1 MEEVNTLIDNKL
13 HAATDFAYRCGL
25 AQLNKK
31 KATTSIKVPECCNN
45 IDLANGIFFADI
57 QKSALMISTCYE
69 NMTNRHV
76 KTLVKY
82 FGECAV
88 FKCIQCLKD
97 MDDTEKIKQIR
108 NCFAHGH
115 YKISNFNPDSED
127 YIYIDNGKVC
137 GKIDI
142 DGLTVLCKVFRY
154 MSIVTSP
161 KGIKI
166 IVFGDKLKAINRS
179 VLLKKLDSITYY
191 SIHDCGE
198 GFAEEAL
205 DTVIHPE
212 KEFAM
217 KKTKLEKKHLSDK
230 EKRLVL
236 DAFEGINFLNLEK
249 AEKLFPGFINE
260 FLEEVITN
268 IINIDSPHVYSI
280 PLQNLLTPLIFGTN
294 AINIYTMEAR
304 RDYTKYTSA
313 AAFTF
318 TKLLLNYSF
327 FTFDYLREMNE
338 RNNKGLFLYKD
349 FDMTGINFQTFNG
362 EAPVKQVD
370 PKKKIED
377 DLKVIRSKIRKLDD
391 ILKAKE
397 KRKKDFETAGDK
409 LPDRENKIK
418 KVNEEIEKIKRDL
431 LIEFEKLNDLSGDLL
446 NNSEGPYIDCRN
458 LFRHLRNAVTHYRY
472 SVDYGDAIFRGDY
485 GRIKFHFEDY
495 DDIYDDQNNVV
506 GEKLNFTM
514 DCDARTLE
522 RFLKDVNERIS
533 NMLETNELKE
543 MFEDEIFLKIH

>member
-1 MEEVNTLIDNKL
+1 MEEVNTLIDKKL
-13 HAATDFAYRCGL
+13 YAATDFAYRRGL
-25 AQLNKK
+25 ARLNKK
-31 KATTSIKVPECCNN
+31 KATTSIKVPECCSN
-45 IDLANGIFFADI
+45 IDLANGIFFAEI
-57 QKSALMISTCYE
+57 QNKALMISTCYE
-69 NMTNRHV
+69 NMTNSHV

-82 FGECAV
+82 FGGCDV

-142 DGLTVLCKVFRY
+142 DGLTVLSKIFYY
-154 MSIVTSP
+154 MSIFTSP

-166 IVFGDKLKAINRS
+166 ITFGDKLKAINRS
-179 VLLKKLDSITYY
+179 VLLTKLDSIRYY
-191 SIHDCGE
+191 SIHDYGE
-198 GFAEEAL
+198 GFMEAAL
-205 DTVIHPE
+205 DAFIHPE
-212 KEFAM
+212 KEFA
-217 KKTKLEKKHLSDK
+217 KKKHKLEKKHLSDK

-249 AEKLFPGFINE
+249 AEKLFPGFIDE
-260 FLEEVITN
+260 FLEEVIIN

-362 EAPVKQVD
+362 EAPVKKVD

-377 DLKVIRSKIRKLDD
+377 DLEVISSKIGKLKD

-397 KRKKDFETAGDK
+397 KRKKDFEAAGDK

-418 KVNEEIEKIKRDL
+418 KVNEEIETIKREL
-431 LIEFEKLNDLSGDLL
+431 SIESKKLNDLSGDLL

-472 SVDYGDAIFRGDY
+472 SVDYGDAIFRGNY

-506 GEKLNFTM
+506 GEKLNFTL

-533 NMLETNELKE
+533 NMLGTNEIKE
-543 MFEDEIFLKIH
+543 MFEDEISLKTL

>member
-1 MEEVNTLIDNKL
+1 MEEVNTLIDKKL

-25 AQLNKK
+25 VQLNKK
-31 KATTSIKVPECCNN
+31 KATTSIKVPECCSN
-45 IDLANGIFFADI
+45 IDLINGIFFADI
-57 QKSALMISTCYE
+57 QNKALMISTCYE
-69 NMTNRHV
+69 NMTNSQV

-82 FGECAV
+82 FGGCDV

-97 MDDTEKIKQIR
+97 MDDTEKIKQVR

-115 YKISNFNPDSED
+115 YKISNFNLGSED

-137 GKIDI
+137 GKVDN
-142 DGLTVLCKVFRY
+142 DGLNELGKIFNY

-161 KGIKI
+161 KGVKL
-166 IVFGDKLKAINRS
+166 IVFGDNLKAINRS
-179 VLLKKLDSITYY
+179 VLLRKLDSIAYY
-191 SIHDCGE
+191 SIHDYGE
-198 GFAEEAL
+198 GFTEAAL
-205 DTVIHPE
+205 DSVIHPE
-212 KEFAM
+212 KELA
-217 KKTKLEKKHLSDK
+217 KKIKLEEKHLSDK

-249 AEKLFPGFINE
+249 AEKLFPGFIDE
-260 FLEEVITN
+260 FLEDVITN
-268 IINIDSPHVYSI
+268 IINIDSPHVYSF

-294 AINIYTMEAR
+294 VINKYTMEER
-304 RDYTKYTSA
+304 RNYIKFTSA

-362 EAPVKQVD
+362 EVPVKQVD

-377 DLKVIRSKIRKLDD
+377 DLEVISSKISKLDV

-397 KRKKDFETAGDK
+397 KRKKNFEAAGDK
-409 LPDRENKIK
+409 LPDRESKIK
-418 KVNEEIEKIKRDL
+418 KVNEEIEKAKRDL
-431 LIEFEKLNDLSGDLL
+431 LIESKKLNDLSGDLL

-533 NMLETNELKE
+533 NMLGTNELKE
-543 MFEDEIFLKIH
+543 MFEDEISLKTL

>member
-1 MEEVNTLIDNKL
+1 MEEVNTLIDKKL
-13 HAATDFAYRCGL
+13 YAATDFAYRCGL
-25 AQLNKK
+25 FQLNKK
-31 KATTSIKVPECCNN
+31 KATSSLKVPECCSN
-45 IDLANGIFFADI
+45 IDLIKGICFADI
-57 QKSALMISTCYE
+57 QNKALMISTCYE
-69 NMTNRHV
+69 NMTNSQV

-82 FGECAV
+82 FGGCDV
-88 FKCIQCLKD
+88 FKCIQSLKD

-115 YKISNFNPDSED
+115 YKISNFDIGSKD

-137 GKIDI
+137 GKIDS
-142 DGLTVLCKVFRY
+142 DGLNELGIIFNY

-161 KGIKI
+161 KGVKLID
-166 IVFGDKLKAINRS
+166 FGDKLKAINRS
-179 VLLKKLDSITYY
+179 VLLRKLDRITYY
-191 SIHDCGE
+191 SIHDYGE
-198 GFAEEAL
+198 GFTEAVL
-205 DTVIHPE
+205 DTVIHSE
-212 KEFAM
+212 KELA
-217 KKTKLEKKHLSDK
+217 KKIKLEKKHLSDK

-249 AEKLFPGFINE
+249 AEKLFPGFIDE
-260 FLEEVITN
+260 FLEDVITN
-268 IINIDSPHVYSI
+268 IINIDSPHVYSFA
-280 PLQNLLTPLIFGTN
+280 LQNLLTPLIFGTN
-294 AINIYTMEAR
+294 VINEYTMEER
-304 RDYTKYTSA
+304 RNYIKFTSA
-313 AAFTF
+313 EAFTF

-338 RNNKGLFLYKD
+338 RNNKVLFLYKD
-349 FDMTGINFQTFNG
+349 FDITGINFQTFNG
-362 EAPVKQVD
+362 EAPVKKVD

-377 DLKVIRSKIRKLDD
+377 DLEVIRSKIRKLDD

-418 KVNEEIEKIKRDL
+418 KVNEEIEKTKRDL
-431 LIEFEKLNDLSGDLL
+431 LIEFKKLNDLSDDLL

-472 SVDYGDAIFRGDY
+472 SVDYGDAISRGDY

-533 NMLETNELKE
+533 NMLGTNELKE
-543 MFEDEIFLKIH
+543 MFEDEISLKTH